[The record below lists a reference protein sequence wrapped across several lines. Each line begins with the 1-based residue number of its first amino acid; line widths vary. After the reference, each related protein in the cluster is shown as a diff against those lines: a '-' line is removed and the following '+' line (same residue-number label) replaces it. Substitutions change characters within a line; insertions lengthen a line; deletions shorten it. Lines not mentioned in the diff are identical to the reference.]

1 MFSSGFVVD
10 LKFSKSERLSPLAIF
25 LSAPLFLIVLTPV
38 DWMARGLAHNCKYF
52 NSLSFLLLPTVR
64 SGHCQESEYF

>member
-1 MFSSGFVVD
+1 MLFCSGFVVD

-38 DWMARGLAHNCKYF
+38 DWPAGQHITVNISSPF
-52 NSLSFLLLPTVR
+52 FLSLPTVR
-64 SGHCQESEYF
+64 SGHCLESCV